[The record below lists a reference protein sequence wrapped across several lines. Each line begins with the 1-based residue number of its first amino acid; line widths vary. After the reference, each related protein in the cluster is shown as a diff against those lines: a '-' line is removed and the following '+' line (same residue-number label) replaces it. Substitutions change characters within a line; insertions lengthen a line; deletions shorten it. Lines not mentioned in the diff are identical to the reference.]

1 MDRNLIVLAG
11 GIASRMRAS
20 AVDGRHR
27 HGEELLREANEKPKG
42 MLAVGRDR
50 RPFLDYLLLN
60 AREGGVES
68 VMIVVGASDTTIMQ
82 RYGNLENPP
91 VPGLSIG
98 FVRQPIPP
106 GRTKPLGTADALMRA
121 LDARPDWKGATV
133 VVCNSDNLYSPGAF
147 RLLLE
152 SPCRNVLIGYD
163 RAALRFDAPRIARFA
178 LIRRDA
184 EGFVTDIVEKPDA
197 AHVQELERDPVAPG
211 VSMNIFRLEV
221 DRIYPFLSAVPPD
234 PVRHEK
240 ELPTAVALMARSHP
254 GSVCA
259 LPLAEHVPDL
269 TQLEDVAQ
277 VELFLGHHATE
288 SRFFLRS
295 DQC

>member
-11 GIASRMRAS
+11 GIASRMRSS
-20 AVDGRHR
+20 ALEARDR
-27 HGEELLREANEKPKG
+27 HGEELSREANEKPKG

-60 AREGGVES
+60 AREGGVQS
-68 VMIVVGASDTTIMQ
+68 VMIVVGATDTTIMQ
-82 RYGNLENPP
+82 RYGNRGVPP
-91 VPGLSIG
+91 VPGLTIG
-98 FVRQPIPP
+98 FVRQPIPQ

-121 LDARPDWKGATV
+121 LDARSDWKGSTV
-133 VVCNSDNLYSPGAF
+133 IVCNSDNLYSPGAF

-163 RAALRFDAPRIARFA
+163 RAALRFDASRIARFA
-178 LIRRDA
+178 LIRRDTD
-184 EGFVTDIVEKPDA
+184 GFVTDIVEKPDA
-197 AHVQELERDPVAPG
+197 ATVQRLERDPVAPG

-221 DRIYPFLSAVPPD
+221 DRIYPFLSMVTPD
-234 PVRHEK
+234 PVRDEK

-254 GSVCA
+254 RSVCA

-269 TQLEDVAQ
+269 TQLDDVAQ
-277 VELFLGHHATE
+277 VQHFLSHHPDEA
-288 SRFFLRS
+288 RS
-295 DQC
+295 EE